1 MRVLKLVL
9 EKISPHSLW
18 LLSTIMDMSNS
29 ILKSS
34 ELLFQLVIYLQVSRL
49 IISVVAVSF
58 KK

>member
-34 ELLFQLVIYLQVSRL
+34 ELLFQLVIYLLFSRL